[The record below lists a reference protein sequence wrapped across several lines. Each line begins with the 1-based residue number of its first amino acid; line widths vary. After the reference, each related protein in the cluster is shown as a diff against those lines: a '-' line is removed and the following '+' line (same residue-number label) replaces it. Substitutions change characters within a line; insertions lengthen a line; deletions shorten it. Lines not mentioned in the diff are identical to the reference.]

1 MQLKTAFIVAVVALS
16 AIACGYTITTST
28 DYDNTVDFGTYHT
41 FSMMKGNSSGNPL
54 LDQRA
59 TDDVRQALT
68 SKGWAE
74 ASEEDA
80 RAAVVVHTT
89 TKTRHAYDTL
99 YDGWGDWGGW
109 GRWGRRGPG
118 YATTFV
124 EDYQVG
130 TVVVDIFDA
139 GTKQAIWHGV
149 ATDALSD
156 RATTNAKITQDAI
169 SKMFG
174 EFPPRGLPR

>member
-1 MQLKTAFIVAVVALS
+1 MQLKTVFIVAVVALS
-16 AIACGYTITTST
+16 ATACGYTIKTST
-28 DYDNTVDFGTYHT
+28 DFDNTIDFATYHT
-41 FSMMKGNSSGNPL
+41 FFMMKGNSTGNPL

-59 TDDVRQALT
+59 TDDVRQALV

-74 ASEEDA
+74 ASESDG
-80 RAAVVVHTT
+80 RAAVVVHTA
-89 TKTRHAYDTL
+89 TKTRHTYETF
-99 YDGWGDWGGW
+99 YDGWGDWG
-109 GRWGRRGPG
+109 RWRWRGPG

-139 GTKQAIWHGV
+139 GTKHAIWHGV

-156 RATTNAKITQDAI
+156 HATKNAEITQEAI
-169 SKMFG
+169 TKMFRT
-174 EFPPRGLPR
+174 FPPGAIDR

>member
-1 MQLKTAFIVAVVALS
+1 MQLKTVLIVAVVALS
-16 AIACGYTITTST
+16 ATACGYTITTST

-41 FSMMKGNSSGNPL
+41 FSVMKGNSSGNPL

-59 TDDVRQALT
+59 TDDVRQALA

-74 ASEEDA
+74 APESDA
-80 RAAVVVHTT
+80 RAAVVVHTAT
-89 TKTRHAYDTL
+89 QTKHNYETL
-99 YDGWGDWGGW
+99 YDGYGWGGW
-109 GRWGRRGPG
+109 GRWGWRGPG
-118 YATTFV
+118 SATTFV

-156 RATTNAKITQDAI
+156 HATRNAKITQDAI
-169 SKMFG
+169 TKMFG